1 MLSQAPTAVTP
12 LFVHEVGECWALG
25 TERETEGHTHTL
37 HTWLCLSMAK
47 VVVNHTVLV
56 LARGEAGVRGEP
68 S

>member
-1 MLSQAPTAVTP
+1 MSDT
-12 LFVHEVGECWALG
+12 
-25 TERETEGHTHTL
+25 HTQTL

-56 LARGEAGVRGEP
+56 LERGEAGVRGEP